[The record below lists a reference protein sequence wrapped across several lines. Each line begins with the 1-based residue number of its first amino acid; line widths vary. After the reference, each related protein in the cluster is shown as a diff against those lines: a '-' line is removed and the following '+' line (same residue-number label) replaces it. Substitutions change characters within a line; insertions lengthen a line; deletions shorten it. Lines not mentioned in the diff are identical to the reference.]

1 MNEITFIVE
10 EASEGGY
17 TARAVGESIFT
28 EADNLAELEANVGD
42 AVCCHFDEG
51 ERPGVLHLRFSSA

>member
-1 MNEITFIVE
+1 MKEITFIVE

-17 TARAVGESIFT
+17 TARAIGESIFT
-28 EADNLAELEANVGD
+28 EADDFPSLEENVRD